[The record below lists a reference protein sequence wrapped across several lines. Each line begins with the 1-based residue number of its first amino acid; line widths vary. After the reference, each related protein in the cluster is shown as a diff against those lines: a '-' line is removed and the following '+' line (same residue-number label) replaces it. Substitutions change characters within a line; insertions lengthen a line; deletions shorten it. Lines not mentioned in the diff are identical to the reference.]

1 MTPQYRIRLLVGL
14 GNPGGA
20 YAETRHNMGF
30 MLIDHLA
37 ALFSIAVTREKFDVV
52 FGRGR
57 IADNEVLL
65 AKPMAYMN
73 RSGPPIRRLA
83 DYFGISGEEML
94 IVHDDIDL
102 ALNRLKIKKKG
113 GHGGHNGVKSIIDA
127 FGSRDFARLRIGI
140 GRPEVQEQM
149 VDHVLSRFTAKEREM
164 LKPIINRAGEA
175 AVVILGN
182 GVEKGMNLFNQ

>member
-1 MTPQYRIRLLVGL
+1 MPQIRIRLLVGL

-37 ALFSIAVTREKFDVV
+37 ARFSVAINREKFDVA

-57 IADNEVLL
+57 VADNEVLL

-94 IVHDDIDL
+94 IAHDDIDL
-102 ALNRLKIKKKG
+102 AFTKLKIKKKG

-127 FGSRDFARLRIGI
+127 FGSRDFIRLRMGI
-140 GRPEVQEQM
+140 GRPEAREQM
-149 VDHVLSRFTAKEREM
+149 VDHVLSRFMAAERE
-164 LKPIINRAGEA
+164 LLGQVISRAGA
-175 AVVILGN
+175 AVVEILGN